1 MGMFESVV
9 KVLLVEDDPDDH
21 LLMRELLSEIPGANF
36 HLDWV
41 GDPDEALRC
50 ISLCEHDAYL
60 LDFRLG
66 KKDGLEVVREAIVS
80 GCKAPLILIT
90 GQNDRELAWQALE
103 AGAVDYLVKGRFDSL
118 DLERTIRYA
127 LQQRRHAAELENKV
141 AERTDELARSNEAL
155 RKSEQEL
162 RHADR
167 KKDEFLATLA
177 HELRNPLSAI
187 VNALT
192 LMKGSDD
199 PALASEA
206 QSIMERQLGHMV
218 RLVDDL
224 LDISRITHGKI
235 KLKQER
241 LRLTEV
247 LNQAVETTR
256 PLLIPARHELTV
268 SLTHDSLFVLG
279 DETRLVQIF
288 ANILNNAGKYT
299 DPGGQIHLATKVD
312 GSRVQ
317 VRVTDTG
324 VGIAPTTLP
333 HIFDLFNQVEPSL
346 QRSQGGLGIG
356 LAIVRRLV
364 EMHGGSVEARSDGIG
379 KGSEF
384 LVTLPLVEGHTEL
397 SRSLSPKSDM
407 PSTAQQTKMLVVD
420 DNRDAARSL
429 TLLLKATGSDVRTAH
444 DGPEALTIAETFQP
458 DIVLLDIGLPGLNGY
473 DICRRLRAQ
482 PIGQSLRVIAVSGW
496 GNESDRV
503 QSREAGF
510 DAHLVKPINFV
521 DLLKLLRAFQDA

>member
-1 MGMFESVV
+1 MGTIESVV

-21 LLMRELLSEIPGANF
+21 LLMRDYLAEIPGASF
-36 HLDWV
+36 QLDWV

-50 ISLCEHDAYL
+50 IELCEHDAYL

-66 KKDGLEVVREAIVS
+66 KKNGLEVVREAIAS

-90 GQNDRELAWQALE
+90 GQDDRELAWQALE
-103 AGAVDYLVKGRFDSL
+103 AGAVDYLVKGKFDSL

-141 AERTDELARSNEAL
+141 AERTAELAKSNEAL

-162 RHADR
+162 RNADR

-177 HELRNPLSAI
+177 HELRNPLSAL

-192 LMKGSDD
+192 LLKRSHD
-199 PALASEA
+199 PAVTAEA
-206 QSIMERQLGHMV
+206 RSIMERQLGHMV

-235 KLKQER
+235 KLKRER
-241 LRLTEV
+241 LRLGSV
-247 LNQAVETTR
+247 LNQAIETTK
-256 PLLIPARHELTV
+256 PLLVPAGHDVCV
-268 SLTHDSLFVLG
+268 SHVSPSLEVLG

-288 ANILNNAGKYT
+288 ANILNNAGKYM
-299 DPGGQIHLATKVD
+299 DAGGKIQVAVEPNGRTV
-312 GSRVQ
+312 V
-317 VRVTDTG
+317 VRVSDTG
-324 VGIAPTTLP
+324 IGISPTMLP

-346 QRSQGGLGIG
+346 PRSQGGLGIG

-364 EMHGGSVEARSDGIG
+364 EMHGGQVEARSEGIG

-384 LVTLPLVEGHTEL
+384 LVTLPLL
-397 SRSLSPKSDM
+397 
-407 PSTAQQTKMLVVD
+407 STADDNPIIPSASPIESTSSKMTKLVVVD
-420 DNRDAARSL
+420 DNRDAAQSL
-429 TLLLKATGSDVRTAH
+429 SLLLQATGSDVRTAH
-444 DGPEALTIAETFQP
+444 DGLAALELVSEFSP
-458 DIVLLDIGLPGLNGY
+458 DIVLLDIGLPGLSGY
-473 DICRRLRAQ
+473 DICRHLREM
-482 PIGQSLRVIAVSGW
+482 PRGRELRVIAVSGW

-503 QSREAGF
+503 QSRAAGF
-510 DAHLVKPINFV
+510 DAHLVKPVNFV
-521 DLLKLLRAFQDA
+521 ELLKLLRDF